1 MANGKSAS
9 IQISGWAGS
18 GNRVLKLTVKQL
30 SQNAANNSSTIQW
43 TLEVLNDT
51 VYYDTYV
58 QCWVNGKSVYDVV
71 VKAFQGFPD
80 RTGAIQ
86 GTETVYHNSDGT
98 KTLSFGIQG
107 YVYTYSNK
115 TTTGSLSLDT
125 ISQKVPSVRAT
136 GYPDQTTAS
145 SVVVAATSDVLCNQW
160 AYRIRT
166 TGNYGDWVFKSSTSA
181 SERSTYW
188 TLTSLTPNTT
198 YTIQTAGRDAT
209 TGSWGWSNELAM
221 KTLGPSN
228 ITSAA
233 DITLGR
239 PCSIKWTP
247 IDTTYK
253 FRLTFQCGNT
263 SVVVPVGG
271 GYISPNTTSEYNY
284 TSYQPPLATFASEL
298 TKSTSG
304 SMTITLTTYTSAGTA
319 IGTSSKV
326 VTCTI
331 PDDSSTRPTLGTV
344 TITNSG
350 NTDFG
355 SNIYVRL
362 LSSVRAT
369 ISGASAQYGA
379 TITRYSMS
387 VDDDTYTS
395 TTGSITSSALSTAG
409 SKTVTVSVTDSRG
422 LVSSTTSTITVLDY
436 FKPTGTIDY
445 HLNGKSIDTTI
456 TWRVAP
462 VLNESS
468 RLNIV
473 NVKIERVKIST
484 GERSVKTVKNSTSA
498 AADFSGTYTWT
509 AADQALTDA
518 DMVGYRYTLT
528 VYDKIGTSFQYTAT
542 ITTAITAL
550 SFLRGGTG
558 ACFFGEATANG
569 LEVKGTAHV
578 TGDTTFDGILYARDE
593 VFTDS
598 NLDVGGNLFVSGDLY
613 FGTAK
618 MEDFITET
626 GTDSLGW
633 RYDKYNSGKI
643 LLYRDVNVGT
653 PSLSTYGSFYYTSP
667 YTTLPSGMLT
677 AVNTVQAT
685 PRSGTGLWL
694 VSIKSIT
701 TSRID
706 YFLAN
711 SKNEAPDTV
720 YVSFCVEGRWK

>member
-1 MANGKSAS
+1 MAS
-9 IQISGWAGS
+9 IQISGWSGS
-18 GNRVLKLTVKQL
+18 GNRTLRLTVVEIAN
-30 SQNAANNSSTIQW
+30 SQDYTNNTSKVLW
-43 TLEVLNDT
+43 TLEVLNDS

-71 VKAFQGFPD
+71 VKAGQGFPD

-86 GTETVYHNSDGT
+86 GTEVIQHNSDGT
-98 KTLSFGIQG
+98 KTISFGIQG
-107 YVYTYSNK
+107 YVFSYVNRDNFN
-115 TTTGSLSLDT
+115 GSLTLKT
-125 ISQKVPSVRAT
+125 ITQNAPNVTAT
-136 GYPDQTTAS
+136 GYQNQSTAS
-145 SVVVAATSDVLCNQW
+145 SLVIGSTSDVLCDQW

-166 TGNYGDWVFKSSTSA
+166 TGSYGNWVFKSASAA
-181 SERSTYW
+181 SERNTSW
-188 TLTSLTPNTT
+188 TLTSLASNTT
-198 YTIQTAGRDAT
+198 YTIQTAGRDAS
-209 TGSWGWSNELAM
+209 TGVWGWSNELIM
-221 KTLGPSN
+221 KTLGPSS

-233 DITLGR
+233 NITLGSA
-239 PCSIKWTP
+239 CSIKWTP
-247 IDTTYK
+247 IETSYK
-253 FRLTFQCGNT
+253 FKLTFQCGNT
-263 SVVVPVGG
+263 SVVVPSSASS
-271 GYISPNTTSEYNY
+271 YISPNITSEYTY
-284 TSYQPPLATFASEL
+284 SSYQPPLSTFAPEL

-304 SMTITLTTYTSAGTA
+304 SMTITLTTYTSDGTA

-331 PDDSSTRPTLGTV
+331 PDDSTTRPTLGTV
-344 TITNSG
+344 TITNAG
-350 NTDFG
+350 NTTFG

-362 LSSVRAT
+362 LSSVKAT
-369 ISGASAQYGA
+369 ISGSSAKYGA

-387 VDDDTYTS
+387 VGSDSYTS
-395 TTGSITSSALSTAG
+395 TTGSITSSELSTAG

-436 FKPTGTIDY
+436 FKPTGSISYTP
-445 HLNGKSIDTTI
+445 NGKSIDTTI
-456 TWRVAP
+456 TWRIAP
-462 VLNESS
+462 VLSGSS
-468 RLNIV
+468 RLNRV
-473 NVKIERVKIST
+473 NVKIERTKLST
-484 GERSVKTVKNSTSA
+484 GTKTVKTVKNATSA
-498 AADFSGTYTWT
+498 AADFSSTYTWT

-518 DMVGYRYTLT
+518 DMTGYRYVLT

-542 ITTAITAL
+542 VTTAITAL

-558 ACFFGEATANG
+558 ACFFGEATDNG

-578 TGDTTFDGILYARDE
+578 TGDATFDSILYAQDE

-618 MEDFITET
+618 MADFITET

-643 LLYRDVNVGT
+643 LLYRDVNVGK